1 MPGLGNE
8 PILAYK
14 DGILFSPDTPCIVLP
29 NVAGSDTTRESKLV
43 NPSTSKVPLRS
54 VLPSTLRFPIA
65 EIVFTVIFGILINPL
80 ALPDVSWLPSVLTP
94 GRLMSAVPSKDTP
107 PISLAV
113 CNFIASSAKSA
124 VVTLPLKEPTK
135 VVAVMMPD
143 AWILPTELIPTPI
156 CEGGKPP
163 TCNVLVALV
172 VPIPQFIS
180 VSAMPVFELTNRVV
194 GRFCRYWPS
203 P

>member
-1 MPGLGNE
+1 M
-8 PILAYK
+8 
-14 DGILFSPDTPCIVLP
+14 
-29 NVAGSDTTRESKLV
+29 
-43 NPSTSKVPLRS
+43 
-54 VLPSTLRFPIA
+54 
-65 EIVFTVIFGILINPL
+65 
-80 ALPDVSWLPSVLTP
+80 
-94 GRLMSAVPSKDTP
+94 PSKGNP
-107 PISLAV
+107 PIFLAV
-113 CNFIASSAKSA
+113 CNLTASSAKSA